1 MTEDDPVVREHRV
14 FLTTQLAQY
23 LHLIQA
29 PSRDHMPN
37 SNGGVISG
45 RFKKNAKI
53 FELDVPMD
61 TSHQT
66 YSQERGSELGS
77 AISTGAI
84 KLVGS
89 GAGASSKM
97 LDSVT
102 LSGGP
107 VTNLNASYFAAV
119 FKDGKLLC
127 LLKHH
132 PYLF

>member
-1 MTEDDPVVREHRV
+1 
-14 FLTTQLAQY
+14 
-23 LHLIQA
+23 
-29 PSRDHMPN
+29 MPN

-61 TSHQT
+61 TNHQT

-77 AISTGAI
+77 AVSTGAI

-89 GAGASSKM
+89 GTGSSSKM
-97 LDSVT
+97 LDSIT

-119 FKDGKLLC
+119 FKDGKTFAY
-127 LLKHH
+127 LKHR
-132 PYLF
+132 PYVF